1 MRDGYLTLVEL
12 KKRTTA
18 NVVDLEQVSISLLGD
33 SPTQLINTALK
44 GYGIENNYD
53 FSICEADYNQIDYQI
68 FNKSSELYQTKSK
81 YVVIIESSE
90 KLQQKFYK
98 LTNEQKGDF
107 VQNQIDKIRSYI
119 ETINS
124 QFQTTIIFSN
134 YVEIND
140 SIFGNYSSKTSV
152 SFLSAI
158 RSVNSLLQELS
169 NEYKNLSINDLS
181 SIQNQIGR
189 NHFFSPVLFANS
201 GMVHSVET
209 IPIVAKNI
217 TDIIKSSLGKI
228 KKCVILDLDNTLWG
242 GIIGDDGLSG
252 IQIGNL
258 GIGEVFSRFQQWI
271 KQLKDRGIILA
282 VCSKNEEKNAM
293 LPFQEHPDMVL
304 KLEDIAVFVAN
315 WDNKA
320 DNIRYIQSILN
331 IGFDSMVFFDDN
343 PVERKIVRDNLPDVF
358 VPELPQDPSL
368 YQEYLQGLNLFEVN
382 SVSNFDASRTKQYQ
396 EESKRVRLKQS
407 YVNEVDFLKSLK
419 MEATVSPFLL
429 NDVPR
434 LAQLTQRSNQFNL
447 RTVRYSEDEV
457 LNLMNNTDYITISF
471 KLNDIYGDYGLVSL
485 IILEKKGDDLFI
497 DSWLMSCRVLK
508 RGLESFVLNKI
519 VEIGKEKGVKRIV
532 GEYLKTPK
540 NEIVKDHYKELGFIE
555 SSEKNCWSL
564 EVASFSP
571 IVNYIKMKK

>member
-181 SIQNQIGR
+181 SIQNQIG
-189 NHFFSPVLFANS
+189 
-201 GMVHSVET
+201 
-209 IPIVAKNI
+209 
-217 TDIIKSSLGKI
+217 
-228 KKCVILDLDNTLWG
+228 
-242 GIIGDDGLSG
+242 
-252 IQIGNL
+252 
-258 GIGEVFSRFQQWI
+258 
-271 KQLKDRGIILA
+271 
-282 VCSKNEEKNAM
+282 
-293 LPFQEHPDMVL
+293 
-304 KLEDIAVFVAN
+304 
-315 WDNKA
+315 
-320 DNIRYIQSILN
+320 
-331 IGFDSMVFFDDN
+331 
-343 PVERKIVRDNLPDVF
+343 
-358 VPELPQDPSL
+358 
-368 YQEYLQGLNLFEVN
+368 
-382 SVSNFDASRTKQYQ
+382 
-396 EESKRVRLKQS
+396 
-407 YVNEVDFLKSLK
+407 
-419 MEATVSPFLL
+419 
-429 NDVPR
+429 
-434 LAQLTQRSNQFNL
+434 
-447 RTVRYSEDEV
+447 
-457 LNLMNNTDYITISF
+457 
-471 KLNDIYGDYGLVSL
+471 
-485 IILEKKGDDLFI
+485 
-497 DSWLMSCRVLK
+497 
-508 RGLESFVLNKI
+508 
-519 VEIGKEKGVKRIV
+519 
-532 GEYLKTPK
+532 
-540 NEIVKDHYKELGFIE
+540 
-555 SSEKNCWSL
+555 
-564 EVASFSP
+564 
-571 IVNYIKMKK
+571 